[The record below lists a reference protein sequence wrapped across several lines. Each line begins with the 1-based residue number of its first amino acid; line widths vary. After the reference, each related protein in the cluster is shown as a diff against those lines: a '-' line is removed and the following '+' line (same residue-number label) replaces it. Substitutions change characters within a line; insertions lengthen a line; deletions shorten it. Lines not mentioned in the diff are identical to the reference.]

1 MDIPESH
8 KQSKF
13 QDFDM
18 SYQYRP
24 KSNQEEHNEMMEDE
38 ERYERMMLSN
48 KKTEETQVLR
58 KLQDSSED
66 E

>member
-1 MDIPESH
+1 MDISEAH
-8 KQSKF
+8 KQSNL
-13 QDFDM
+13 QEVEM

-38 ERYERMMLSN
+38 ERYERIMLSN
-48 KKTEETQVLR
+48 KNTEENQVLK

-66 E
+66 A

>member
-1 MDIPESH
+1 MDIPESY
-8 KQSKF
+8 KQSKL
-13 QDFDM
+13 QEFDM

-38 ERYERMMLSN
+38 ERYERIMLSN
-48 KKTEETQVLR
+48 KNTEENQVLK

-66 E
+66 A

>member
-1 MDIPESH
+1 
-8 KQSKF
+8 
-13 QDFDM
+13 
-18 SYQYRP
+18 
-24 KSNQEEHNEMMEDE
+24 MMEDE

-48 KKTEETQVLR
+48 KKTEETQVLK